1 MNLLSALRYLVALSE
16 HRHFGRAAAAC
27 HITQPALS
35 NALRALEAEFGVS
48 IVQRGRNFVGFTP
61 EGERVLVS
69 ARMLLRERELLR
81 EDLRR
86 RSEAPHGA
94 LVIGAVPSAIPV
106 AARFAALLQ
115 RRHVGI
121 TTTVRALS
129 SSELERGLEELAL
142 DLVLGYTDRLRPQVV
157 RSGSPGQGGTR
168 PRSGRA
174 VLPQYNERYY
184 LVSRAPRTSAVGLQ
198 IGDPMTWT
206 EAAGHPLCLLT
217 PEMHHR
223 AIVDSALAEAG
234 VPVTPVMQTNSTVA
248 LVLAVV
254 EGQVSSVLPGAVLST
269 VRSERALQAR
279 PLIDPAIETP
289 VGFMTVDA
297 AHRSRAVEAAL
308 AFAKD
313 PDWLS
318 YLEQHS
324 GLLTARVSTPDRLDG
339 SDLCVF
345 DSSIE

>member
-16 HRHFGRAAAAC
+16 HRHFGRAATAC

-48 IVQRGRNFVGFTP
+48 IVQRGRSFVGFTP
-61 EGERVLVS
+61 EGERVLLS
-69 ARMLLRERELLR
+69 ARILLRERELLR
-81 EDLRR
+81 EDLRHR
-86 RSEAPHGA
+86 AEAPYGA

-115 RRHVGI
+115 RRHAGI
-121 TTTVRALS
+121 RATVRSLS
-129 SSELERGLEELAL
+129 SPELERGLEALTVDLA
-142 DLVLGYTDRLRPQVV
+142 LGYTDRLSPQRSSGATPRP
-157 RSGSPGQGGTR
+157 SPG
-168 PRSGRA
+168 PRGGRA

-184 LVSRAPRTSAVGLQ
+184 LVSRSARARAGGLL
-198 IGDPMTWT
+198 IGEAIGWA
-206 EAAGHPLCLLT
+206 EAARHPLCLLT

-223 AIVDSALAEAG
+223 TIVDAALAEAG
-234 VPVTPVMQTNSTVA
+234 VPIEPVMQTNSTVA

-269 VRSERALQAR
+269 VRSERTLQAR
-279 PLIDPAIETP
+279 PLVRPEVETP

-297 AHRSRAVEAAL
+297 LHVSRALEAAL
-308 AFAKD
+308 AFAQH

-318 YLEQHS
+318 YLGRHS
-324 GLLTARVSTPDRLDG
+324 GLLASR
-339 SDLCVF
+339 
-345 DSSIE
+345 